1 MVKNETP
8 VDRMMILRKWMM
20 KNVKGCKNND
30 SAIQRMLGLGGGFFA
45 TLKRQSSTDLRD
57 STYEKIKEAYP
68 AVNTEWIRTGD
79 GNMLKEPIVSTTNI
93 TGALPYFDVDFLGGF
108 DVMAND
114 QTMFPDFYIDYPPCN
129 KKGGVWCNI
138 VGDSMSPRI
147 NSGDKICLKKLDSI
161 DEIIFGEIYAIITKN
176 DLRTIKWIVR
186 SPDEKKI
193 RLVPENKDP
202 RYGDF
207 QDIRKNEIIHVFK
220 VVGSIRA
227 F

>member
-1 MVKNETP
+1 
-8 VDRMMILRKWMM
+8 
-20 KNVKGCKNND
+20 
-30 SAIQRMLGLGGGFFA
+30 
-45 TLKRQSSTDLRD
+45 
-57 STYEKIKEAYP
+57 
-68 AVNTEWIRTGD
+68 
-79 GNMLKEPIVSTTNI
+79 
-93 TGALPYFDVDFLGGF
+93 
-108 DVMAND
+108 
-114 QTMFPDFYIDYPPCN
+114 
-129 KKGGVWCNI
+129 
-138 VGDSMSPRI
+138 MSPRI